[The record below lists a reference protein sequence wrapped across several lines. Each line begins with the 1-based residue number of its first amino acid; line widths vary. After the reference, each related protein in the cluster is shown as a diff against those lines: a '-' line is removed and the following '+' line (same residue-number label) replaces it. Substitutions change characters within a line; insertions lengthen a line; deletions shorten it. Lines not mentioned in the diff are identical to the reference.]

1 METLI
6 SSAPQIPPSLVRGG
20 RKLPFHS
27 TDVARHVALYGQNA
41 DAPHIFGG
49 ILSTVNG
56 KQMMTMDSFE
66 RNGKEGCCRVTFGF
80 VSQSPDGTVTI
91 QAIID
96 NQGLEFEAV
105 PLRAVVWESIEVFTA
120 DESSTNAEKMA
131 SLLTTYFEEHK
142 RDFEASKEDV
152 EKVSMVRSF
161 LQCAVILTH
170 NYSSFFI
177 RLKVPH

>member
-27 TDVARHVALYGQNA
+27 TDVARHVA

-49 ILSTVNG
+49 ILSTANG

-96 NQGLEFEAV
+96 NQGLEFEVV
-105 PLRAVVWESIEVFTA
+105 PLSAVVWGSIEVFTA
-120 DESSTNAEKMA
+120 DE
-131 SLLTTYFEEHK
+131 
-142 RDFEASKEDV
+142 
-152 EKVSMVRSF
+152 
-161 LQCAVILTH
+161 C
-170 NYSSFFI
+170 
-177 RLKVPH
+177 